1 MSTTLRSA
9 LLSIHT
15 TYAGNPTEQVQN
27 ILSALCS
34 VPEFVV
40 ER

>member
-1 MSTTLRSA
+1 

-15 TYAGNPTEQVQN
+15 AYAGSPTEQVQN